1 MKRLAEKVLLIGWD
15 AADWLMIR
23 PLMDQGLMPTLASLI
38 DGGVSGNLA
47 TIRPIL
53 SPILW
58 NSIATGKRAD
68 KHGICGF
75 TEPLPDGS
83 GIRPITSTSRKTKA
97 IWNILSQSG
106 LTSNVVGWFASHPA
120 EPIRGA
126 IVTDYYVHPPENG
139 ADFSTL
145 PAGVCHPERLVQPLA
160 RLKVKPRD
168 IDAQAILPFVPRAAE
183 IDGANDDRLR
193 KLASLLM
200 RTSSIQAAACALMTK
215 EPWDFMAVYF
225 DAIDQFGHHF
235 MPYHPPAVKGIS
247 EQDAEIFRDVMV
259 GCYRFHDMM
268 LETLLRNAGQDTTV
282 LLVSDHGF
290 HSGSERTDT
299 DGFKDPTSWHRPF
312 GIFCGKGPGLKKDET
327 LYGACLLD
335 VTPTILSL
343 FGLPIGGDMDGRPW
357 LEVFDQEV
365 RPQRIQSWDLVD
377 GECGMHSRERR
388 EDPVEAA
395 EAIRQLVDLGYIEAP
410 SADIQKTILNTTID
424 LKTNLALALS
434 DSTRLEQSLPLWQE
448 LVELC
453 QDDAARKNVY
463 LAHLACCH
471 LQLDEVDKCATI
483 LNQLDCEMGQAPFV
497 QLMRVRLAEKRGQTD
512 EALQLARTLLN
523 QSPHDASILNR
534 IGQLLLDI
542 NSWDEA
548 ESIFQRSLS
557 LLEDNPVA
565 HDGLAAIH
573 LERERFEEA
582 VEHAL
587 LAVGLIHYF
596 PSAHFR
602 LGVALHGAGREE
614 QAIAAFETCLA
625 MRYQLQKTHYRL
637 AVLYRMR
644 DPIRAKRHQELAGL
658 A

>member
-1 MKRLAEKVLLIGWD
+1 MTRLAEKVLLIGWD
-15 AADWLMIR
+15 AADWLMVR
-23 PLMDQGLMPTLASLI
+23 PLVEQGLMPTFASLL

-53 SPILW
+53 SPMLW

-75 TEPLPDGS
+75 VEPLPDGS

-97 IWNILSQSG
+97 IWNILSQNG

-126 IVTDYYVHPPENG
+126 VVSDYYIHPPEKG
-139 ADFSTL
+139 ADFSVV
-145 PAGVCHPERLVQPLA
+145 PAGVCHPERLAQPLSK
-160 RLKVKPRD
+160 LKVTPRD
-168 IDAQAILPFVPRAAE
+168 VDAQAILPFVPRAAE
-183 IDGANDDRLR
+183 IDGKQDHRLR
-193 KLASLLM
+193 HLATLLT
-200 RTSSIQAAACALMTK
+200 RTASIQAAACALMVN

-235 MPYHPPAVKGIS
+235 MPYHPPAVAGIS
-247 EQDAEIFRDVMV
+247 ERDAEIFRDVMV

-268 LETLLRNAGQDTTV
+268 LETLLRNAGPETTV

-290 HSGSERTDT
+290 HSGSERSDT

-312 GIFCGKGPGLKKDET
+312 GVVCGKGPGIKQNET

-335 VTPTILSL
+335 VAPTILSL

-357 LEVFDQEV
+357 LEIFDREV
-365 RPQRIQSWDLVD
+365 RPKRIQSWDLVEGD
-377 GECGMHSRERR
+377 CGMHSAERR

-395 EAIRQLVDLGYIEAP
+395 EAIRHLVDLGYIEAP
-410 SADIQKTILNTTID
+410 SEDVQKTVLSATID

-434 DSTRLEQSLPLWQE
+434 DSTRLDQALPLFKE
-448 LVELC
+448 LVELTR
-453 QDDAARKNVY
+453 DDPTRKNLY
-463 LAHLACCH
+463 LAHLACCY
-471 LQLDEVDKCATI
+471 LQLDQVPECISTLDQ
-483 LNQLDCEMGQAPFV
+483 LNGEMGQSPFV
-497 QLMRVRLAEKRGQTD
+497 QVMRVRLAERQRQPT
-512 EALQLARTLLN
+512 EALRMAREVLEQFPNDTGL
-523 QSPHDASILNR
+523 LNR
-534 IGQLLLDI
+534 IGHLLLETK
-542 NSWDEA
+542 SWDEA
-548 ESIFQRSLS
+548 EAIFRQSLS

-573 LERERFEEA
+573 LERDRFDEA
-582 VEHAL
+582 VEHSL

-596 PSAHFR
+596 PSAHFH

-625 MRYQLQKTHYRL
+625 MRYQVPKTHCRL
-637 AVLYRMR
+637 ASLYRMR
-644 DPIRAKRHQELAGL
+644 DPIRSKRHQELAGL

>member
-1 MKRLAEKVLLIGWD
+1 MKRLADKVLLIGWD
-15 AADWLMIR
+15 AADWMMIR
-23 PLMDQGLMPTLASLI
+23 PLVDQGLMPTLASLM
-38 DGGVSGNLA
+38 DGGMSGNLA

-53 SPILW
+53 SPMLW

-75 TEPLPDGS
+75 AEPLPDGS
-83 GIRPITSTSRKTKA
+83 GIRPVTSTSRKTKA
-97 IWNILSQSG
+97 VWNILGQNG

-126 IVTDYYVHPPENG
+126 VVTDYFVHPPEKG
-139 ADFSTL
+139 AAFDTL
-145 PAGVCHPERLVQPLA
+145 PAGVCHPERLAQPLA
-160 RLKVKPRD
+160 KLKVKPSD
-168 IDAQAILPFVPRAAE
+168 IDAEAILPFVPRAAE
-183 IDGANDDRLR
+183 IDGAKDDRLR
-193 KLASLLM
+193 KLATLLM
-200 RTSSIQAAACALMTK
+200 RTASIQAAACALMAK
-215 EPWDFMAVYF
+215 EPWDFMAVYY

-235 MPYHPPAVKGIS
+235 MPYHPPAVDGIS
-247 EQDAEIFRDVMV
+247 ERDAEIFRDVMV

-268 LETLLRNAGQDTTV
+268 LETLLQNAGKDTTV

-312 GIFCGKGPGLKKDET
+312 GIVCGKGPGFKANET

-343 FGLPIGGDMDGRPW
+343 FGLPVGEDMDGRPW
-357 LEVFDQEV
+357 LEIFDQEV
-365 RPQRIQSWDLVD
+365 RPKRIQSWDLVE
-377 GECGMHSRERR
+377 GECGMHSAERR

-395 EAIRQLVDLGYIEAP
+395 EAIRHLVDLGYIEAP
-410 SADIQKTILNTTID
+410 NEDIQKTILNTTID

-434 DSTRLEQSLPLWQE
+434 DSTRLEQSLGLWKE

-453 QDDAARKNVY
+453 QDDPVRKELY

-471 LQLDEVDKCATI
+471 LQLDNVADCMSLLEQ
-483 LNQLDCEMGQAPFV
+483 LNGEMRDAPFV
-497 QLMRVRLAEKRGQTD
+497 QLMRVRVAEKQGQTD
-512 EALQLARTLLN
+512 NALRLARGLLD
-523 QSPHDASILNR
+523 QFPKDASILNR
-534 IGQLLLDI
+534 IGQLLLDTR
-542 NSWDEA
+542 SWDEA
-548 ESIFQRSLS
+548 EAIFERSLR

-565 HDGLAAIH
+565 HDGLATIH
-573 LERERFEEA
+573 LERDRFDEA
-582 VEHAL
+582 VEHSL

-596 PSAHFR
+596 PSAHFH
-602 LGVALHGAGREE
+602 LGIALHGAGREE

-625 MRYQLQKTHYRL
+625 MRYELQKTHYRL
-637 AVLYRMR
+637 AVLYRIR
-644 DPIRAKRHQELAGL
+644 DPIRAKRHQEMAGL